1 MSTGPTNSGGQG
13 AADARSDWLTLA
25 RSAAARGGE
34 RDEGEL
40 LRELLAFRLGGIPYA
55 IPVERVREIVRL
67 REITPMPRVPD
78 FVKGVV
84 ALRGEIVQVVDLRM
98 RLGMEPQ
105 EPTRASR
112 IIVLHGDDQKVTGV
126 LVDAVQEV
134 MRVSESEVSPAV
146 APREA
151 PRPAPEVRERIEG
164 LPTFGALAANH
175 PDMDRVL
182 DIGADD

>member
-1 MSTGPTNSGGQG
+1 MSSEATFTGKSTGGSAGKSTGKSRDG
-13 AADARSDWLTLA
+13 DWLALA
-25 RSAAARGGE
+25 RQAAARGGE
-34 RDEGEL
+34 GEEADL
-40 LRELLAFRLGGIPYA
+40 LRELLAFRLADTSYA

-78 FVKGVV
+78 FVMGVV

-98 RLGMEPQ
+98 CLGLEAE

-134 MRVSESEVSPAV
+134 MRVSESEITVSSSGDAAAV
-146 APREA
+146 DELCTRGDEF
-151 PRPAPEVRERIEG
+151 VSII
-164 LPTFGALAANH
+164 
-175 PDMDRVL
+175 DMDRVL
-182 DIGADD
+182 DMGMDD